1 MVRVVRRRLRVA
13 TFNLHAGID
22 GFGRP
27 TDVVDT
33 AVELDADVLFVQ
45 ESWRTPTYDLAQ
57 EIASRTGAVAHTF
70 SLARG
75 FRRKRGEGGPGRWQ
89 ARGALLTGRHGIL
102 LDDVRPLTPEHRRQ
116 LEADPGRETGEWC
129 MGFVSRLEVLEV
141 ATVEL
146 RHLHR
151 DRARRL
157 LVSATLRHE
166 SGPVRCFTLHGAH
179 LSHGSIGQYRELTR
193 YLDKLLADADRVV
206 LGGDLNCWGLVMR
219 QVLRDWRQVARGATW
234 PSWRPHSQL
243 DHLFVRGDLDAEEG
257 HVVDAR
263 GSDHRPVVA
272 TLTV

>member
-1 MVRVVRRRLRVA
+1 MRRQLRVA

-22 GFGRP
+22 GWGRP

-33 AVELDADVLFVQ
+33 AVGLDADVLFVQ
-45 ESWRTPTYDLAQ
+45 ESWRTSRADLAE
-57 EIASRTGAVAHTF
+57 EIARRAGGVAHTF

-75 FRRKRGEGGPGRWQ
+75 YRRTRGVGTDRWQ
-89 ARGALLTGRHGIL
+89 ARNALLTGRHGIL
-102 LDDVRPLTPEHRRQ
+102 LDDVRPLAPEHRRR

-129 MGFVSRLEVLEV
+129 MGLVSRLEVLEV
-141 ATVEL
+141 TTVEL

-157 LVSATLRHE
+157 LVCATLGHA
-166 SGPVRCFTLHGAH
+166 SGPIRCFTLHGAH
-179 LSHGSIGQYRELTR
+179 LSHGSMGQYRELTR
-193 YLDKLLADADRVV
+193 DIEGLLDDGERAV

-219 QVLRDWRQVARGATW
+219 HVLAPWRQAARGATW

-243 DHLFVRGDLDAEEG
+243 DHLFVRGDIDVTEG

-272 TLTV
+272 TLMV